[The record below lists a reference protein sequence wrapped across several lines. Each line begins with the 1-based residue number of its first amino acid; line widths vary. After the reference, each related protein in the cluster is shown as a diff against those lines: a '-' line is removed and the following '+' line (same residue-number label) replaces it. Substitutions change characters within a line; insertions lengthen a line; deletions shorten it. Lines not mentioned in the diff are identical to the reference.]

1 MAATK
6 HDRDILQALT
16 DGEERHGYA
25 IMEAVEEHTSG
36 RVILGPGTL
45 YRAIGHLLDDGLI
58 VQTDRR
64 PDPAREDECRRYY
77 RITPRGRAL
86 LAPPDPGTPPAALAP
101 PDPGTPP
108 AALAPPAPLAPPDL
122 GPALRQHD
130 VLRVLADGQERHG
143 YALLRAVGRLPGA
156 APLGPTG
163 LYLTLRRLLTNGF
176 VAEAAA
182 RPDPALGDEVR
193 AYYRITPQGAEALR
207 TPGLLPLPCRTT
219 AQQRQYDVLCA
230 LADGAEHHAYG
241 LITDVRA
248 APNGAVRFGT
258 GTAYRALDG
267 LLVDGLVV
275 ETGERPDP
283 AVNPHAPRRH
293 VRITARGEDARQ
305 MLAALGPRPAH
316 GAAPWRAAVSFG
328 VTWGAATG
336 GLLLLLG
343 AGGAGWATGAVATV
357 VTTGAGLLRR
367 DEAA

>member
-1 MAATK
+1 VAATK

-25 IMEAVEEHTSG
+25 IMCAVEEHTSG

-64 PDPAREDECRRYY
+64 PDPALEDERRRYY
-77 RITPRGRAL
+77 RITPRGLAL
-86 LAPPDPGTPPAALAP
+86 LAPPDPGTPPASLAS
-101 PDPGTPP
+101 
-108 AALAPPAPLAPPDL
+108 LAPPDL

-248 APNGAVRFGT
+248 AHNSAVRFGT

-267 LLVDGLVV
+267 LLADGLVV

-283 AVNPHAPRRH
+283 TVNPHAPRRH
-293 VRITARGEDARQ
+293 VRITPRGEDARQ
-305 MLAALGPRPAH
+305 MLAALPPHQPR
-316 GAAPWRAAVSFG
+316 GAAPWRGALSFG

>member
-1 MAATK
+1 MSMT
-6 HDRDILQALT
+6 DRCHDILRALA
-16 DGEERHGYA
+16 DGEERHGYT
-25 IMEAVEEHTSG
+25 ILEAVEEHSNG
-36 RVILGPGTL
+36 KVILAPGTL
-45 YRAIGHLLDDGLI
+45 YRAIGRLLDDGLI

-64 PDPAREDECRRYY
+64 PDPTREDERRRYY
-77 RITPRGRAL
+77 RITPRGLAL
-86 LAPPDPGTPPAALAP
+86 LAQPGTPLAPLTPPDPGPAY
-101 PDPGTPP
+101 
-108 AALAPPAPLAPPDL
+108 
-122 GPALRQHD
+122 RQYD

-143 YALLRAVGRLPGA
+143 HALMQAVRAVPGA

-163 LYLTLRRLLTNGF
+163 LYVTLRRLLTNGF
-176 VAEAAA
+176 VAEAAV

-193 AYYRITPQGAEALR
+193 EYYRITPQGAEALR
-207 TPGLLPLPCRTT
+207 TPGMLPLPCRTT
-219 AQQRQYDVLCA
+219 AQQQQYDVLCA

-248 APNGAVRFGT
+248 AHNGAVRFGT

-267 LLVDGLVV
+267 LLADGLVV

-283 AVNPHAPRRH
+283 TVNPHAPRRH
-293 VRITARGEDARQ
+293 VRITPRGEDARQ
-305 MLAALGPRPAH
+305 MLAALPPHQPR
-316 GAAPWRAAVSFG
+316 GAAPWRGAVSFG

-367 DEAA
+367 AEAA

>member
-1 MAATK
+1 MART
-6 HDRDILQALT
+6 DRQYDILRALA
-16 DGEERHGYA
+16 DGEERHGYTL
-25 IMEAVEEHTSG
+25 MCAVEEHTSG
-36 RVILGPGTL
+36 NVMLGPGVL

-64 PDPAREDECRRYY
+64 PDPLLEDERRRSY

-86 LAPPDPGTPPAALAP
+86 LARPGTPLP
-101 PDPGTPP
+101 
-108 AALAPPAPLAPPDL
+108 PLAPPPSSDDL
-122 GPALRQHD
+122 GPPHRQYD

-143 YALLRAVGRLPGA
+143 HALMHAVGSMPGA

-163 LYLTLRRLLTNGF
+163 LYVTLRRLLTNGF

-182 RPDPALGDEVR
+182 RPDPALGDEPR
-193 AYYRITPQGAEALR
+193 DYYRITPQGAEALR

-248 APNGAVRFGT
+248 AHNGAVRFGT

-267 LLVDGLVV
+267 LLADGLVV

-283 AVNPHAPRRH
+283 TVNPHAPRRH
-293 VRITARGEDARQ
+293 VRLTPRGEDARQ
-305 MLAALGPRPAH
+305 MLAALPPHQPRRAV
-316 GAAPWRAAVSFG
+316 PWRGAVSFG

-343 AGGAGWATGAVATV
+343 AGGAGWVTGAVATV

-367 DEAA
+367 AEAA

>member
-1 MAATK
+1 MSMT
-6 HDRDILQALT
+6 DRHHDILRALA

-25 IMEAVEEHTSG
+25 ILEAVEVATHG
-36 RVILGPGTL
+36 KVILAPGTL
-45 YRAIGHLLDDGLI
+45 YRTIGHLLEDGLI

-64 PDPAREDECRRYY
+64 PDPAWEDTRRRYY
-77 RITPRGRAL
+77 RITARGLAL
-86 LAPPDPGTPPAALAP
+86 LAQPGTPLAPLAPPDPGPAY
-101 PDPGTPP
+101 
-108 AALAPPAPLAPPDL
+108 
-122 GPALRQHD
+122 RQRD

-143 YALLRAVGRLPGA
+143 HALMQAVRAVPGA
-156 APLGPTG
+156 APFGPTG
-163 LYLTLRRLLTNGF
+163 LYVTLRRLLTNGF
-176 VAEAAA
+176 VAEVAA
-182 RPDPALGDEVR
+182 RPDPALDDEPRV
-193 AYYRITPQGAEALR
+193 YYRITPQGEEALR

-219 AQQRQYDVLCA
+219 VQQRQYDVLCA

-248 APNGAVRFGT
+248 AHNGAVRFGT

-267 LLVDGLVV
+267 LLADGLVV

-283 AVNPHAPRRH
+283 TVNPHAPRRH
-293 VRITARGEDARQ
+293 VRITPRGEDARQ
-305 MLAALGPRPAH
+305 MLAALPPHQPR
-316 GAAPWRAAVSFG
+316 GAAPWRGAVSFG

-367 DEAA
+367 AEAA

>member
-1 MAATK
+1 MAAMK
-6 HDRDILQALT
+6 HDRDILRALA

-45 YRAIGHLLDDGLI
+45 YRVIGHMLDDGLI

-64 PDPAREDECRRYY
+64 PDPAVEDERRRYY

-86 LAPPDPGTPPAALAP
+86 LAPPDRGTPPASLAP
-101 PDPGTPP
+101 PPSSD
-108 AALAPPAPLAPPDL
+108 DL
-122 GPALRQHD
+122 GPPHRQYD

-182 RPDPALGDEVR
+182 RPDPALGDEVC

-207 TPGLLPLPCRTT
+207 TPGLLPVPCRTT

-258 GTAYRALDG
+258 GTAYRTLDG
-267 LLVDGLVV
+267 LLADGLVV

-283 AVNPHAPRRH
+283 TVNPHAPRRH
-293 VRITARGEDARQ
+293 VRITPRGEDARQ
-305 MLAALGPRPAH
+305 MLAALPPHQPR
-316 GAAPWRAAVSFG
+316 GAAPWRGAVSFG

>member
-1 MAATK
+1 MSMT
-6 HDRDILQALT
+6 DRYHDILRALA

-25 IMEAVEEHTSG
+25 ILEAVEEHTNG
-36 RVILGPGTL
+36 KVILAPGTL
-45 YRAIGHLLDDGLI
+45 YRAIGRLLDDGLI

-64 PDPAREDECRRYY
+64 PDPAVEDERRRYY

-86 LAPPDPGTPPAALAP
+86 LVPPDPGTPPAS
-101 PDPGTPP
+101 
-108 AALAPPAPLAPPDL
+108 LAPPDL
-122 GPALRQHD
+122 GPAQRQRD

-143 YALLRAVGRLPGA
+143 HALMRAVGSVPGA

-163 LYLTLRRLLTNGF
+163 LYVTLRRLLTNGF

-207 TPGLLPLPCRTT
+207 TPGMLPLPCRTT
-219 AQQRQYDVLCA
+219 AQQQQYDVLCA

-248 APNGAVRFGT
+248 AHNGAVRFGT

-267 LLVDGLVV
+267 LLADGLVV

-293 VRITARGEDARQ
+293 FRSTPRGEDARQ
-305 MLAALGPRPAH
+305 MLAALPPHQPRRAV
-316 GAAPWRAAVSFG
+316 PWRGAVSFG

-367 DEAA
+367 AEAA